1 MRYLLFLSLFIMSFT
16 TSFGQE
22 KKINVVVIGAHPDDA
37 DTSTGGTAIKFAKMG
52 HNVLFVSLTN
62 GDAGHYNMGGGH
74 LAKIRRAEA
83 QEAGKDWA

>member
-1 MRYLLFLSLFIMSFT
+1 MRCLLFLSLFIMSFT
-16 TSFGQE
+16 TSFSQE

-62 GDAGHYNMGGGH
+62 GDAGHYG
-74 LAKIRRAEA
+74 
-83 QEAGKDWA
+83 